1 MGGMEPSIVVVVAI
15 TRQKTTG
22 SAMSAPAAANFY
34 GHSTDTD
41 FLADTGLESKSP

>member
-1 MGGMEPSIVVVVAI
+1 MGGMGPSIMVVAI

-22 SAMSAPAAANFY
+22 SAMSTPAAANFY

-41 FLADTGLESKSP
+41 FSPDTGLESKSP

>member
-1 MGGMEPSIVVVVAI
+1 MGGLGPSIMVVAM

-22 SAMSAPAAANFY
+22 GARSAPAAANFY

-41 FLADTGLESKSP
+41 FLAETGLESKSP